1 MGGGFGFVVFVAGFR
16 AAAVAG
22 GHGDE
27 ALDEGFFRGTG
38 FGGGR
43 GIEAQRGGRHAED
56 VLARGDADVGGGGH
70 AGTQAEV
77 VVADIE
83 IGFVGHDVLRD
94 GGAIG
99 HDGNNG
105 AVSAIRPGIDGEGG
119 LLAFLDATDVGLG
132 DGDFQNHALQ
142 LLGDDEQLR
151 RGETGGDGL
160 TGLDASLEHDAV
172 DGRFDDGAAEIVLVD
187 AHLGLGSA
195 DSGLCV
201 EQIGLRTLGGGD
213 GGVDDGFGGHFAA
226 ADALKLL
233 LACEQRGAFLHRGL
247 GERDTSL
254 RGSHGGAIALGL
266 LQKLAGVELG
276 KLLAFGDA
284 VIDVSIHFE
293 RDAGKLAA
301 DGDFVR
307 RLQITRGGDAEENI
321 ATRERLRDI
330 ERHLLLGLFD
340 AAAPI
345 PSAQA
350 ERDDDEAEDGV
361 ALEVS
366 LGSAGLDGFSEIGRG

>member
-1 MGGGFGFVVFVAGFR
+1 MGGGFGFVVFVAGFG

-22 GHGDE
+22 GHGDQ
-27 ALDEGFFRGTG
+27 ALDEGFFRGAG
-38 FGGGR
+38 FGGSC
-43 GIEAQRGGRHAED
+43 GIEAQRGGGHAED

-70 AGTQAEV
+70 AGAEAEV

-83 IGFVGHDVLRD
+83 ISFVGHNVLRH
-94 GGAIG
+94 GGAVG
-99 HDGNNG
+99 HDGYDG
-105 AVSAIRPGIDGEGG
+105 AVGAIRPGIDGEAG
-119 LLAFLDATDVGLG
+119 LLTFLDSTDVGLG

-142 LLGDDEQLR
+142 FLGDDEQLR
-151 RGETGGDGL
+151 RGEAGGDGL
-160 TGLDASLEHDAV
+160 AGLDAAREHDAV

-187 AHLGLGSA
+187 AHLGLGGA
-195 DSGLCV
+195 DSSLGV

-233 LACEQRGAFLHRGL
+233 LAGEQRGAFLHRGL
-247 GERDTSL
+247 GERDTRL
-254 RGSHGGAIALGL
+254 RSSHGGAVALGL

-276 KLLAFGDA
+276 ELLTFGDA
-284 VIDVSIHFE
+284 VIDVGIHFE

-307 RLQITRGGDAEENI
+307 RLQIARGGDGEENI
-321 ATRERLRDI
+321 AARERLGHI
-330 ERHLLLGLFD
+330 ERHLLFGLFD
-340 AAAPI
+340 AAAPK

-350 ERDDDEAEDGV
+350 ERDDDEAADGV
-361 ALEVS
+361 AFEVP
-366 LGSAGLDGFSEIGRG
+366 F